1 MILYSLLYT
10 LLVTFFPI
18 VLFYTCIYTGKQNVI
33 IIAGIKSYII
43 DTLISAK
50 LVGDEYFNTENIII
64 IPVVL
69 EGEQLESSINQ
80 QTSKKGFGPTPTTSL
95 TTTTANNKSNSDS
108 NNTSGL
114 MTAPFIAKPAQI
126 NVWLRDLQEE
136 VNTAINQGIVKIF
149 MYCICVHS
157 IVYT

>member
-69 EGEQLESSINQ
+69 EGEQLSGDSSTNQ
-80 QTSKKGFGPTPTTSL
+80 QTSKKGFGPTPTSTTTT
-95 TTTTANNKSNSDS
+95 TTTTANTNSKSSSSD
-108 NNTSGL
+108 NTSGL

-126 NVWLRDLQEE
+126 NVWLRDIQEE
-136 VNTAINQGIVKIF
+136 VNTAINQGL
-149 MYCICVHS
+149 Y
-157 IVYT
+157 